1 MMSLRKP
8 RWKFVWVPADDYE
21 KGRKSTYAREEN
33 AMEIVDLCP
42 EYEGLFF
49 VCLEDWSEEMKEAG
63 DNREKWYREM
73 KMKG

>member
-1 MMSLRKP
+1 
-8 RWKFVWVPADDYE
+8 
-21 KGRKSTYAREEN
+21 
-33 AMEIVDLCP
+33 MEIVDLCP